1 MSYKMSEKTGGRLSD
16 KPSGNKGRARRSLG
30 KIRYVYLCLLIPF
43 AGLLWTPLYNRID
56 PELFGIPFFYWYQ
69 MLWTFLTAITIV
81 PVYLHEESRR
91 R

>member
-1 MSYKMSEKTGGRLSD
+1 MRTGEQLPREIDMSQKTRPRKS
-16 KPSGNKGRARRSLG
+16 PG
-30 KIRYVYLCLLIPF
+30 KLRTVYLCLVIPF
-43 AGLLWTPLYNRID
+43 AALLWTPLYNRID

-69 MLWTFLTAITIV
+69 MLWTFLTAMTIV